1 MVKPPTGRPVQALRG
16 RKVFYG
22 WWIALTGL
30 VSNFY
35 SSGTFYYGFGAFFN
49 PLVDTFGWTRAATS
63 AAFSIQQAESGAIA
77 PFVGYFVD
85 RFGPRRVMTAG
96 IIVTGL
102 GFMALAAIQS
112 LWQFY
117 LAFLVIAIGSSFGGF
132 IVVVT
137 TLNNW
142 FVAKRGRAMAIM
154 TTGAGLAGTLA
165 PLLVFLIDTF
175 SWRWALV
182 AVGVGTWAVGI
193 PTSMAMRR
201 RPEDYG
207 LLPDGDQ
214 PQSAATSESS
224 RAARPSTRHARIPEG
239 QFSVREAL
247 HSNSFWLFALA
258 FSISSLA
265 SSTLMVHLIPA
276 ETNVGISRERAALA
290 VTLLT
295 LLSLLG
301 RWTGGIAGDYVDR
314 RFVLAASVVLQVLG
328 ILLLAVATSFWHFV
342 VGLLLFSPGFGA
354 SVPTRW
360 ALLAD
365 YFGRRSFG
373 SLMGILMTVSVVFGV
388 FSPIFAGWMFDVRQ
402 SYRLAFILLA
412 FMSLP
417 ALPLY
422 LMLKRPTRA
431 PSPSTTAATPTPPLS

>member
-1 MVKPPTGRPVQALRG
+1 MVKPLAGLPGQALRDIRS

-22 WWIALTGL
+22 WWIAVAGL
-30 VSNFY
+30 ISNFY
-35 SSGTFYYGFGAFFN
+35 QSGTFYYGFGAFFN
-49 PLVDTFGWTRAATS
+49 PIVETFGWTRAATS

-96 IIVTGL
+96 VIVTGL
-102 GFMALAAIQS
+102 GFMALAAVQS

-137 TLNNW
+137 TVNNW

-154 TTGAGLAGTLA
+154 TTGAGLAGTLV
-165 PLLVFLIDTF
+165 PLLVLLIDAFT
-175 SWRWALV
+175 WRGALV
-182 AVGVGTWAVGI
+182 AVGVGTWVVGI
-193 PTSMAMRR
+193 PTSLAMRR

-207 LLPDGDQ
+207 LLPDGEQ
-214 PQSAATSESS
+214 PQSAA
-224 RAARPSTRHARIPEG
+224 AAVSPGSGRSGSRHARVPEG
-239 QFSVREAL
+239 QFTVREAL
-247 HSNSFWLFALA
+247 RSRTFWLFALA
-258 FSISSLA
+258 FGVSGIAGSA
-265 SSTLMVHLIPA
+265 LMVHLIPA
-276 ETNVGISRERAALA
+276 ETNVGISRETAGLA
-290 VTLLT
+290 MTLLT
-295 LLSLLG
+295 LLSLVG

-314 RFVLAASVVLQVLG
+314 RFVLATSVVLQTLG
-328 ILLLAVATSFWHFV
+328 ILLLAVATSFWQFV
-342 VGLLLFSPGFGA
+342 LGLLLFSPGFGA

-373 SLMGILMTVSVVFGV
+373 SLMGIIMTTSMVIGI
-388 FSPIFAGWMFDVRQ
+388 FSPIFAGWMFDVRH

-412 FMSLP
+412 FASLP
-417 ALPLY
+417 SLPLF
-422 LMLKRPTRA
+422 LMLRRPVK
-431 PSPSTTAATPTPPLS
+431 AATVATPVPPRS